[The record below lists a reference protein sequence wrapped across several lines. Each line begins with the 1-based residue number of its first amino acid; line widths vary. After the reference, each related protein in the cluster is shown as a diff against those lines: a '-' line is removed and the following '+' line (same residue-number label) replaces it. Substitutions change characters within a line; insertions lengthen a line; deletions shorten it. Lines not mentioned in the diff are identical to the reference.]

1 MKTYMEE
8 KQLYISIVQ
17 NAFHSFKYSKQ
28 LPMYLMH
35 FGYVT
40 VNLSYVPILQNL
52 SKEKFKDYSSTL
64 KITSKK
70 SA

>member
-8 KQLYISIVQ
+8 KLFYISIVQ
-17 NAFHSFKYSKQ
+17 NAFHIFKCSKK

-35 FGYVT
+35 FGYVI

-52 SKEKFKDYSSTL
+52 LKEKFKVYSSTL
-64 KITSKK
+64 KVT
-70 SA
+70 